1 MPNTSNADFIID
13 VLISTGGA
21 DQILKDMR
29 TKIKA
34 VAQSASLVSKN
45 AATNAKQQ
53 LSVERERLKNIGLVE
68 KQQLDL
74 QVKQEQLLQKKKKTA
89 KDAHTA
95 VASAEKQ
102 SIQSQR
108 EQLRNIQLADK
119 HQLDMQVK
127 QEQLLQSRART
138 AKQSQTAILTAK
150 KQGIQAEREQLRNIQ
165 LTDKHQLDMQVK
177 QERLSAAKRKR
188 VKTEAADEA
197 RASNA
202 RATKMSRENSIRNA
216 MASMDRRVGG
226 ISRSPFGQSVEGQ
239 KEIQKF
245 KDQIRDAKGR
255 LAVLSKQNN
264 ATREDFQR
272 LRNSIDNSTRNLRD
286 LNVKAAEYNKS
297 AKTMSFV
304 SRSVTNSMM
313 NMARSFLSV
322 YAAVESVRGLFT
334 LSANMESLDVQMQQ
348 TFGSA
353 EAGGKQ
359 MEYIKQVSMEL
370 GTSLQVNAQGYA
382 QISSAAQLAGL
393 NMQQSRTIFMGVSE
407 AAVAFGLTVENQ
419 QGVMKA
425 FTQMLGKQQ
434 VMA

>member
-1 MPNTSNADFIID
+1 MPNESNADFIID
-13 VLISTGGA
+13 VFLSTGGA
-21 DQILKDMR
+21 DKILNNLKN
-29 TKIKA
+29 KIRS
-34 VAQSASLVSKN
+34 VAKSAQLVSKN
-45 AATNAKQQ
+45 STLTAKQQ
-53 LSVERERLKNIGLVE
+53 LSIERERLKNIGLME

-89 KDAHTA
+89 KDTHAV
-95 VASAEKQ
+95 VASAKKQ
-102 SIQSQR
+102 S
-108 EQLRNIQLADK
+108 
-119 HQLDMQVK
+119 
-127 QEQLLQSRART
+127 
-138 AKQSQTAILTAK
+138 
-150 KQGIQAEREQLRNIQ
+150 IQAEREQLRNIQ

-177 QERLSAAKRKR
+177 QERLAAAKRKR

-202 RATKMSRENSIRNA
+202 IATKMSRENSIRNA

-245 KDQIRDAKGR
+245 KDQIADAKGR
-255 LAVLSKQNN
+255 LADLSKQNN

-286 LNVKAAEYNKS
+286 LNVKAEEYNKS

-334 LSANMESLDVQMQQ
+334 LSADMESLDVQMQQ

-353 EAGGKQ
+353 EAGSKQ
-359 MEYIKQVSMEL
+359 MEYIKKVSMEL
-370 GTSLQVNAQGYA
+370 GTSLRANAHGYA
-382 QISSAAQLAGL
+382 QIAAAAKLAGL
-393 NMQQSRTIFMGVSE
+393 SQEEYRTIFLGVSE
-407 AAVAFGLTVENQ
+407 AAVAFGLTEENQ
-419 QGVMKA
+419 KGVMKA

-434 VMA
+434 VMAEELRGQLGDRFTLGYRLDGRSHRKLLAKNSLK